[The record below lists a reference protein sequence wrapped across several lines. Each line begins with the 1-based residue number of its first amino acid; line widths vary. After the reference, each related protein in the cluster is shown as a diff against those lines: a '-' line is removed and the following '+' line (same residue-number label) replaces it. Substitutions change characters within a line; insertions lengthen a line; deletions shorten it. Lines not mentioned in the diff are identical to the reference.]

1 MQWIQNY
8 YAVGNNVFFTALCAV
23 LPVVFLFWALAIK
36 KIKGYLAIF
45 FTWLITILV
54 AMFAYRM
61 PATAV
66 LSAAGYGAIQGIFP
80 LCWLVFNAV
89 FLYNLIIRSGNFE
102 VIKSSIASISTDRR
116 IQAILIGFCFSAF
129 LEGTTAQGAP
139 VAIAAAMLIGLGFPV
154 LPAAVVCLVGNT
166 VPVPYGPVGMPTIT
180 MVNTAFSGVPGALL
194 AVTGSVGGV
203 MCIYTLIIPVFMLVV
218 MCGWKAAKEVLP
230 LCLVASIS
238 YVVPNFFITR
248 YMGPELPSL
257 LSPLVSLLFV
267 IFFLK
272 FWKPASVWHFE
283 DEALAADDAQVKYS
297 AGKILYSWIPF
308 ILVTLFMVVWS
319 LPAFKK
325 FSAGL
330 PFKIAI
336 GPWPGLHGVVYRS
349 APIVK
354 EPALYAANFNFDLF
368 AAVGTALL
376 FISIITTLVFGM
388 RGKVSTHP
396 MQHCCSGLSAIVH
409 KIRFS
414 PFAEVFVLTFKQ
426 LKFAL
431 LTMILVISIA
441 HLSNY
446 SGISFTLGLAFAATG
461 PLFMVFS
468 PLIGFLGVFL
478 TGSVT
483 SSGALFGNLQ
493 RVTAEQLGLNPLIT
507 ITASMTGAVMGKLVS
522 PQSIAIGAAA
532 TGLVGR
538 EGTIL
543 NKTTKYAFILLGI
556 GVVIMLVLAYVFP
569 GYFPA
574 IAEVKK

>member
-8 YAVGNNVFFTALCAV
+8 YAVGNNVFLTALCAV
-23 LPVVFLFWALAIK
+23 LPIVFLFWALAIK
-36 KIKGYLAIF
+36 KMKGYIAIF
-45 FTWLITILV
+45 FAWLITILV
-54 AMFAYRM
+54 AIIAYGM
-61 PATAV
+61 PVSAT

-89 FLYNLIIRSGNFE
+89 FLYNLIIKSGNFE
-102 VIKSSIASISTDRR
+102 AIKSSIASISNDRR

-180 MVNTAFSGVPGALL
+180 MVNTAFSGISGALL

-203 MCIYTLIIPVFMLVV
+203 MCIYALIIPVFMLVV
-218 MCGWKAAKEVLP
+218 MCGWKATREVIP
-230 LCLVASIS
+230 LCLVASIA
-238 YVVPNFFITR
+238 YLIPNFFITR

-257 LSPLVSLLFV
+257 LSPLMSLLVV
-267 IFFLK
+267 IVFLK
-272 FWKPASVWHFE
+272 FWKPKTIWRFKE
-283 DEALAADDAQVKYS
+283 DSLAEENNTVKYNAARIS
-297 AGKILYSWIPF
+297 YAWTPF
-308 ILVTLFMVVWS
+308 ILITLFMVVWS
-319 LPAFKK
+319 FPEFKT
-325 FSAGL
+325 FSAKL
-330 PFKIAI
+330 PLKIAI
-336 GPWPGLHGVVYRS
+336 GPWPGLHGIVYRS

-354 EPALYAANFNFDLF
+354 EPAVYAATFNFDLF
-368 AAVGTALL
+368 AAIGTALL
-376 FISIITTLVFGM
+376 IISALTTIIFKMKFSDVKTVL
-388 RGKVSTHP
+388 VSTF
-396 MQHCCSGLSAIVH
+396 
-409 KIRFS
+409 R
-414 PFAEVFVLTFKQ
+414 Q

-461 PLFMVFS
+461 PLFMIFS
-468 PLIGFLGVFL
+468 PLIGFMGVFL

-532 TGLVGR
+532 TGLVGK
-538 EGTIL
+538 EGAIL

-556 GVVIMLVLAYVFP
+556 GIVIMLILAYVFP
-569 GYFPA
+569 GYFPNV
-574 IAEVKK
+574 I

>member
-8 YAVGNNVFFTALCAV
+8 YAVGNSVFLTALCAV
-23 LPVVFLFWALAIK
+23 LPILFLFWALAIK
-36 KIKGYLAIF
+36 KMKGYLAIF
-45 FTWLITILV
+45 LAWFLTILV
-54 AMFAYRM
+54 AIFAYKM
-61 PATAV
+61 PVSTT
-66 LSAAGYGAIQGIFP
+66 LSAAAYGAMNGIFP

-89 FLYNLIIRSGNFE
+89 FLYNLIIKSGNFE
-102 VIKSSIASISTDRR
+102 IIKSSIASISNDRR

-180 MVNTAFSGVPGALL
+180 MVNTAFSGVDGALL

-203 MCIYTLIIPVFMLVV
+203 MCIYAFIIPVFMLIV
-218 MCGWKAAKEVLP
+218 MCGWKATREVIP
-230 LCLVASIS
+230 VCLIASIT
-238 YVVPNFFITR
+238 YLVPNFFITR
-248 YMGPELPSL
+248 FMGPELPSL
-257 LSPLVSLLFV
+257 LSPLVSLLGV
-267 IFFLK
+267 IIFLK
-272 FWKPASVWHFE
+272 FWKPATVWRFE
-283 DEALAADDAQVKYS
+283 GDNVLSAGTQGTYG
-297 AGKILYSWIPF
+297 AGKIAYAWTPF

-319 LPAFKK
+319 LPAFKA
-325 FSAGL
+325 FSASL
-330 PFKIAI
+330 PIKLAV
-336 GPWPGLHGVVYRS
+336 GPWPGLHGVVYRA

-354 EPALYAANFNFDLF
+354 EPAVYAANFNFDLF
-368 AAVGTALL
+368 AAIGTALL
-376 FISIITTLVFGM
+376 LVSMLTTLIFKMKCSTFG
-388 RGKVSTHP
+388 
-396 MQHCCSGLSAIVH
+396 
-409 KIRFS
+409 
-414 PFAEVFVLTFKQ
+414 EVLTATFKQ

-431 LTMILVISIA
+431 LTMILVLSIA

-461 PLFMVFS
+461 PLFMIFS
-468 PLIGFLGVFL
+468 PLIGFMGVFL

-493 RVTAEQLGLNPLIT
+493 RVTAEQLNLNPLIT
-507 ITASMTGAVMGKLVS
+507 ITASMVGAVMGKLVS

-532 TGLVGR
+532 TGLVGK

-556 GVVIMLVLAYVFP
+556 GIVIMLILAYGFP
-569 GYFPA
+569 AYFPQ
-574 IAEVKK
+574 VL